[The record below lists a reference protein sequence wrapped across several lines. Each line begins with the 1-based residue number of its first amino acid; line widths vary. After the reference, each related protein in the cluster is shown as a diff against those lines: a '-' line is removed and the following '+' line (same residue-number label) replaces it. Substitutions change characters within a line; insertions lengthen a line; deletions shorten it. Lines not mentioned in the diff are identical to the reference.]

1 MQGFYEF
8 RDNDGT
14 LLPGRQGVVRA
25 VVGRPPRR
33 ERRHRILWR
42 HHGHP
47 PDNNDNDND
56 DDDDDNDDDGN
67 DDNNDNVG
75 VTLFAGNVYY
85 SWQAIRLT
93 NLHGRQYTAQP
104 YGLNTPAAFSF
115 VFNIIYAVFF
125 QEGGGDA
132 GFIKGYKVA
141 LAANFITG
149 LISVVLGCFGTL
161 ILKAVPPAAL
171 LVPISG
177 IILIGVILGWAT
189 GLNKSA
195 DVVGAS
201 KLVKWWRPVWTTSK
215 MFDDLVIIIPI
226 GISATATM
234 SL

>member
-8 RDNDGT
+8 RNNDGI
-14 LLPGRQGVVRA
+14 LLPRQQGVVRT
-25 VVGRPPRR
+25 VVGCPPHR
-33 ERRHRILWR
+33 ERRRRILWR
-42 HHGHP
+42 RCGHP
-47 PDNNDNDND
+47 PDD
-56 DDDDDNDDDGN
+56 DDDDDNN
-67 DDNNDNVG
+67 DVG

-85 SWQAIRLT
+85 SWQAICLT
-93 NLHGRQYTAQP
+93 NLHDCQYTAQP

-161 ILKAVPPAAL
+161 ILKPVPPAAL

-177 IILIGVILGWAT
+177 IILTGVILGWAT
-189 GLNKSA
+189 CINNSSY
-195 DVVGAS
+195 V
-201 KLVKWWRPVWTTSK
+201 
-215 MFDDLVIIIPI
+215 
-226 GISATATM
+226 
-234 SL
+234 